1 MFTMGNVLSDEEL
14 RTVGV
19 GSGVGVSE
27 APGAI
32 ESDGGRS
39 LVLEFIARITRACAS
54 GVATL
59 NHEFGYHAV
68 KDSAVIKRDAVL
80 FSVRDGICPIFGACS
95 EADEIVDS
103 DRGYL
108 RKQRAVQVAG
118 RGVDDGGGLRGSSG
132 G

>member
-1 MFTMGNVLSDEEL
+1 MFTVGNVLGDDGL
-14 RTVGV
+14 RTGGVGCGVGV
-19 GSGVGVSE
+19 GV
-27 APGAI
+27 ARGAI

-39 LVLEFIARITRACAS
+39 LVLEFVAGIARACAS

-59 NHEFGYHAV
+59 NHEFGYDAV
-68 KDSAVIKRDAVL
+68 KDSAVIKGNAVL

-95 EADEIVDS
+95 KADEIVDS

-108 RKQRAVQVAG
+108 RKQRAMQVAS
-118 RGVDDGGGLRGSSG
+118 RGVDDGGGLGASSG